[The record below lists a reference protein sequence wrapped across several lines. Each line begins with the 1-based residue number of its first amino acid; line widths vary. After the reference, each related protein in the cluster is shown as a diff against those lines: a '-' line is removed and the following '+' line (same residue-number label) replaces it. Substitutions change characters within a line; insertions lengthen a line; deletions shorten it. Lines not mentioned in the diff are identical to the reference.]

1 MDESLARQ
9 LMVDFTQMKAF
20 AADPLVLDHGD
31 GIRVTDDQGRTYIDG
46 LSGVFTNSLGHGN
59 ETVIDAMSRQARK
72 LAFGAPTLG
81 TTTTTLKLVERYR
94 SLLPPQFTTMKFL
107 SGGSEANESAIKLA
121 RQFHKQTGHPGKYKT
136 LSHYRGY
143 HGGTGH
149 ALAASGWASWKGAF
163 EPFAAGFV
171 HLQTPDPDATPIP
184 VRSVDEAAEL
194 YVNLARATVE
204 LEGPETIAALITEP
218 ILMSA
223 GIVVP
228 PDRYL
233 RELRALCDEHNIL
246 LIFDEI
252 ITGFGRTGR
261 WFAAEHSGAW
271 PDLMCCGK
279 AITAGYAPFSAI
291 FMTDRVGAAFWG
303 EAEDRVQ
310 FYSGHTYGANPIAC
324 AAALAVLD
332 LIESERVIEHC
343 AELGEVL
350 ASRLRSL
357 TAAHPSVGLTRGR
370 GLLQGL
376 VMTGQAQSAVRAPSH
391 LGFGGSVAKEARRRG
406 MLLRA
411 SPWFVAVA
419 PPLVTTT
426 DELDE
431 IVDILDAS
439 LSTVEETLLPAEA
452 APTASDR

>member
-1 MDESLARQ
+1 
-9 LMVDFTQMKAF
+9 LMVDFTQMKSF

-59 ETVIDAMSRQARK
+59 ETIIDAMSRQARK

-121 RQFHKQTGHPGKYKT
+121 RQFHKQTGQPGKYKI

-149 ALAASGWASWKGAF
+149 ALAASGWASWKDAF

-184 VRSVDEAAEL
+184 VRSVDEAAAL

-204 LEGPETIAALITEP
+204 LEGPQTIAAIITEP

-303 EAEDRVQ
+303 EAEDRLQ
-310 FYSGHTYGANPIAC
+310 FYSGHTYGANPVAC

-332 LIESERVIEHC
+332 LIESGHVIEHC
-343 AELGEVL
+343 AELGDVL

-357 TAAHPSVGLTRGR
+357 AAAHPSVGLTRGR

-376 VMTGQAQSAVRAPSH
+376 VISDEAQSAVRAPRH
-391 LGFGGSVAKEARRRG
+391 LGFGGSVAREARRRG

-419 PPLVTTT
+419 PPLVTAK

-439 LSTVEETLLPAEA
+439 LSTVEETLLRAEA
-452 APTASDR
+452 APTASVR